1 MEQRGSGGFD
11 ARTLLAFALMIL
23 VWVAFTQFL
32 IPKKPQ
38 QPPDG
43 IETTATTP
51 SGAETGAS
59 PDADQPRRLPPS
71 SANGE
76 NANAGGTLEASGPA
90 HVLQNRLPAAESD
103 VVIESKLYH
112 AVFSSRG
119 ANIRSWVLKNFTDAA
134 GAPVDL
140 VPKDG
145 EGALSLRWEGP
156 EGEVDLGGTVFQ
168 VEQTETDASGNRVVR
183 FIAEGPLVAQGAASP
198 AQTGLAADP
207 ASGLGDGT
215 NVAQPEPSVRVERT
229 YILGADGYDIR
240 MELLVDGVSNERQN
254 HRVILGWPS
263 GIPNLETHASLNKQG
278 KAAIALLGTEL
289 VKDGYGGSGFG
300 CGCGGGKASHAGVR
314 SYEGQLQWAGVRGK
328 YFSGILIP
336 DELEAATFVAASEPA
351 LDQVGMMVVR
361 PMAFDGPTVH
371 DYRLYLGPIDY
382 RVLADLDKQVGR
394 HLTRLVDYGG
404 KLIAPISRATHWFL
418 LTVHRVV
425 PNYGIVILLLAIVV
439 RILFHPLTVK
449 SLQSQRKM
457 QAIKPEVDEIN
468 AKYKD
473 NPEQR
478 SKKTMELY
486 KRYGINP
493 LGGCLPLLV
502 QMPVIYALYNV
513 LMNAMELRKAP
524 FALWVRDLSSPDTV
538 GRVMGIPINVLPLL
552 MAATMFWQQKLTP
565 TDPRQAP
572 MLVLMPVMMV
582 FFFYGLPSGLVFYWT
597 VTNLLAIAQ
606 QLAMKPP
613 QLAPAIA
620 AVPTEKARTTK
631 RARA

>member
-1 MEQRGSGGFD
+1 M
-11 ARTLLAFALMIL
+11 
-23 VWVAFTQFL
+23 
-32 IPKKPQ
+32 
-38 QPPDG
+38 
-43 IETTATTP
+43 
-51 SGAETGAS
+51 
-59 PDADQPRRLPPS
+59 
-71 SANGE
+71 
-76 NANAGGTLEASGPA
+76 
-90 HVLQNRLPAAESD
+90 
-103 VVIESKLYH
+103 
-112 AVFSSRG
+112 
-119 ANIRSWVLKNFTDAA
+119 
-134 GAPVDL
+134 
-140 VPKDG
+140 
-145 EGALSLRWEGP
+145 
-156 EGEVDLGGTVFQ
+156 
-168 VEQTETDASGNRVVR
+168 
-183 FIAEGPLVAQGAASP
+183 
-198 AQTGLAADP
+198 
-207 ASGLGDGT
+207 
-215 NVAQPEPSVRVERT
+215 ERT

-425 PNYGIVILLLAIVV
+425 PNYGIVILLLAIAV